1 VIQKSEARLVDK
13 FETMILQER
22 CGGCGAPLEP
32 LVVVEGA
39 ANRLRPDAFFASSS
53 HKLSS
58 SLMACES
65 CGLTQ
70 VGVLLDPSDLQAAY
84 ADATDDDHSKQF
96 DHRRSSFA
104 RALQRSIFPYMSA
117 DERSPWLDVGTASG
131 AFVAAARGLD
141 IEAIGIEPSAYV
153 VSQAPSGVRPYLRSG
168 FIDDLDPSERF
179 QVISYWDVLEHVADP
194 RAEILA
200 AKKHLAP
207 GGFLVLNLPMIDTAS
222 ARLLGRRWPF
232 YLDVHLYYFTRQTVE
247 RFLTPLGFE
256 VIAMNSYSQTL
267 DLRYL
272 LARYMR
278 GRSPAAVLSRIP
290 IRYWMGQR
298 TIVARL
304 AT

>member
-1 VIQKSEARLVDK
+1 MIQEPEARLVAEL
-13 FETMILQER
+13 ETMIFQER
-22 CGGCGAPLEP
+22 CGGCGSALEP
-32 LVVVEGA
+32 PVAVEGA

-58 SLMACES
+58 SLVTCES

-70 VGVLLDPSDLQAAY
+70 VGALLDPSDLQVAY

-96 DHRRSSFA
+96 DHRRSSFE
-104 RALQRSIFPYMSA
+104 RALQRSVFPYTSA
-117 DERSPWLDVGTASG
+117 DERSPWLDVGTAGG

-141 IEAIGIEPSAYV
+141 IEATGIEPSVYV
-153 VSQAPSGVRPYLRSG
+153 VSQAPSEVRPYLRSG

-194 RAEILA
+194 RAEILT

-207 GGFLVLNLPMIDTAS
+207 GGFLVLNLPMIDTVS

-232 YLDVHLYYFTRQTVE
+232 YLDVHLYYFTRDTID

-256 VIAMNSYSQTL
+256 VIAMKSYSQTL

-278 GRSPAAVLSRIP
+278 GRSPVALLSRIP

-298 TIVARL
+298 TVVARL
-304 AT
+304 VT